1 MAAECSCQL
10 FERYTEK
17 NQKEVGPR
25 HHVISDNKLFEIL
38 WSLYIVPTCACPAV
52 TRIFYQGTD
61 HSKLFIRNLDS
72 SEGVL
77 GLLGDH
83 HRFEES
89 HLFRLI
95 LTVETRVF
103 RLGRRNH
110 QSPSSFES
118 EAAAGEPTLF
128 SGVGL
133 GAELQIRNGKK
144 QHRKS
149 ESFHR

>member
-1 MAAECSCQL
+1 M
-10 FERYTEK
+10 
-17 NQKEVGPR
+17 
-25 HHVISDNKLFEIL
+25 
-38 WSLYIVPTCACPAV
+38 
-52 TRIFYQGTD
+52 
-61 HSKLFIRNLDS
+61 
-72 SEGVL
+72 

-133 GAELQIRNGKK
+133 ECRVADQEWEEAASKVRVLSPV
-144 QHRKS
+144 KS
-149 ESFHR
+149 NT